1 MTTARL
7 RCQWEHTASI
17 LAQQVNMN
25 RKRGRR
31 LIQPREL
38 MPALLRPARRR
49 RRQPKLTEQQFLRT
63 LRLLIP
69 PGMKVHGEQPGRN

>member
-7 RCQWEHTASI
+7 RCQWEQTASI
-17 LAQQVNMN
+17 LAQQVNMH

-31 LIQPREL
+31 LTQPREL

-49 RRQPKLTEQQFLRT
+49 RRQPKLSEAQFLRT

-69 PGMKVHGEQPGRN
+69 PGMKVNGGYPGGN

>member
-1 MTTARL
+1 M
-7 RCQWEHTASI
+7 
-17 LAQQVNMN
+17 AQQVNMH

-38 MPALLRPARRR
+38 MPASLQPTRRR
-49 RRQPKLTEQQFLRT
+49 RRQPKLSEAQFLRT

-69 PGMKVHGEQPGRN
+69 PGMKLHGE

>member
-7 RCQWEHTASI
+7 RCQWEHTAC
-17 LAQQVNMN
+17 LMAQQLNIH

-38 MPALLRPARRR
+38 MPAWLRPPRRR
-49 RRQPKLTEQQFLRT
+49 RRQPKLSEAQFLRT
-63 LRLLIP
+63 LKLLIP
-69 PGMKVHGEQPGRN
+69 PGMKVNGEYPGSN